1 MGASYVEGLIR
12 VRILLDDNRIFQ
24 IGTSMKE
31 MDRVKLP
38 LFLVQNVDVFA

>member
-1 MGASYVEGLIR
+1 MGASYAEDLIR

>member
-1 MGASYVEGLIR
+1 MGASYAEGLIR
-12 VRILLDDNRIFQ
+12 VRILLDDNRSFQ
-24 IGTSMKE
+24 IGTSMKD